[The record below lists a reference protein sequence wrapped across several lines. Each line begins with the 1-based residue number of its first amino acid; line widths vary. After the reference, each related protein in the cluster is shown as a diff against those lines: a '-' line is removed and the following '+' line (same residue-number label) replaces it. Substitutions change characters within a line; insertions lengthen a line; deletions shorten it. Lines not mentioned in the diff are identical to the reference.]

1 METDMAKQIRATAV
15 DRHSMGQDI
24 SRRRALGAGLGLGL
38 TLAAAA
44 TGLLAFPGG
53 ARGAD
58 TAQLVADHFASVKTM
73 TGEFIQFGPN
83 GEQTGGKF
91 FIDRPGKL
99 RFNYEAP
106 SSVRVI
112 ADGKSVVIGN
122 RKLKTWD
129 IYPLSKTPLK
139 LLLGDR
145 IDLSADMVRSVK
157 EDPDLVTIVLG
168 NKTIFGDSTI
178 SLMFDPKSFELR
190 QWTIRD
196 AQGKDTSVM
205 IFNVQTGVK
214 FASNV
219 FTVPYDEV
227 HKFPGSGG

>member
-1 METDMAKQIRATAV
+1 MSKQT
-15 DRHSMGQDI
+15 I
-24 SRRRALGAGLGLGL
+24 SSTVIKHDPVRRALLGGGLGLGL
-38 TLAAAA
+38 SLMAAAA
-44 TGLLAFPGG
+44 GLVAFPGS
-53 ARGAD
+53 ARSAD
-58 TAQLVADHFASVKTM
+58 TAQKLADHFASVKTM

-112 ADGKSVVIGN
+112 SDGKAVVIGN
-122 RKLKTWD
+122 RKLRTWD
-129 IYPLSKTPLK
+129 LYPLDKTPLK
-139 LLLGDR
+139 LLLSER
-145 IDLSADMVRSVK
+145 IDLSGETVRSVT
-157 EDPDLVTIVLG
+157 EDPDLTTIVLG
-168 NKTIFGDSTI
+168 NKSVFGDSTI
-178 SLMFDPKSFELR
+178 SLMFDPKTNELR

-214 FASNV
+214 FAKNV
-219 FTVPYDEV
+219 FDVPYDQV
-227 HKFPGSGG
+227 HKSSRGGG

>member
-1 METDMAKQIRATAV
+1 MPKQAASKLLDPQTPT
-15 DRHSMGQDI
+15 
-24 SRRRALGAGLGLGL
+24 RRMVLGGGLGLGL
-38 TLAAAA
+38 TLMAAA

-53 ARGAD
+53 AFGQEA
-58 TAQLVADHFASVKTM
+58 AQRLADHFSSVKTM

-106 SSVRVI
+106 SAVRVI
-112 ADGKSVVIGN
+112 SDGKAVVIGN
-122 RKLKTWD
+122 RKLRTWD
-129 IYPLSKTPLK
+129 LYPLDKTPLK
-139 LLLGDR
+139 LLLSER
-145 IDLSADMVRSVK
+145 IDLSSQVVRSVK
-157 EDPDLVTIVLG
+157 EDPDLTTIVLG
-168 NKTIFGDSTI
+168 NKSVFGDSTI
-178 SLMFDPKSFELR
+178 SLMFDPKSFELK

-214 FASNV
+214 FAKNV
-219 FTVPYDEV
+219 FKVPYEEV
-227 HKFPGSGG
+227 HKKQRGG

>member
-1 METDMAKQIRATAV
+1 MAKQNPATVV
-15 DRHSMGQDI
+15 DRDSDVPGM
-24 SRRRALGAGLGLGL
+24 SRRKALGAGLGLGVSL
-38 TLAAAA
+38 MAAA

-58 TAQLVADHFASVKTM
+58 AAQRVADHFASVKTM

-106 SSVRVI
+106 SAVRVI
-112 ADGKSVVIGN
+112 ADGKAVVIGN
-122 RKLKTWD
+122 RKLRTWD
-129 IYPLSKTPLK
+129 LYPLNKTPLK
-139 LLLGDR
+139 LLLADR

-157 EDPDLVTIVLG
+157 EDPDLITIVLG

-205 IFNVQTGVK
+205 IFNVQTGVR

-219 FTVPYDEV
+219 FKVPYDQV
-227 HKFPGSGG
+227 HKRQRGGG

>member
-1 METDMAKQIRATAV
+1 
-15 DRHSMGQDI
+15 
-24 SRRRALGAGLGLGL
+24 
-38 TLAAAA
+38 
-44 TGLLAFPGG
+44 
-53 ARGAD
+53 
-58 TAQLVADHFASVKTM
+58 M

-112 ADGKSVVIGN
+112 ADGKAVVIGN
-122 RKLKTWD
+122 RKLRTWD
-129 IYPLSKTPLK
+129 LYPLNKTPLK
-139 LLLGDR
+139 LLLADR
-145 IDLSADMVRSVK
+145 IDLSADMVRSVT
-157 EDPDLVTIVLG
+157 EDPDLITIVLG

-205 IFNVQTGVK
+205 IFNVRTGVT

-219 FTVPYDEV
+219 FKVPYDQV
-227 HKFPGSGG
+227 HKRQRGGG